1 MAEINIQD
9 VLRGVREGKYRLR
22 EIGTG
27 VYEVYDS
34 ESDKLVG
41 YIECPPE
48 AESPEECEFRLE
60 TTNQE

>member
-1 MAEINIQD
+1 MSSTSIEAII
-9 VLRGVREGKYRLR
+9 RGVKKGKYRLR

-34 ESDKLVG
+34 ETDELIG

-48 AESPEECEFRLE
+48 AESPEDCEFKPAEERP
-60 TTNQE
+60 